1 MVAYAI
7 TTLMNTNNF
16 NQLPV
21 YKKALDIFQVS
32 RGIACAMS
40 EKRNVLEMGYSSYE
54 NDQVAGSLVSTS
66 LKIFPELAAIQNA
79 TTRENITKRAQKIR
93 RSANSMLAKC
103 KLIEKR
109 GLKETEFLRLLRMEL
124 NQFDRILVEWL
135 NTLQISKSR
144 T

>member
-40 EKRNVLEMGYSSYE
+40 EKRHVLEMGYSSYE

-103 KLIEKR
+103 KLIEKQ